1 MSSIKIFTT
10 MEIMMNVALFQ
21 HGVTIAEINEQK
33 LMLDEHVA
41 SSVIEISEEL
51 GFEIHEWM
59 VRMTLNNS

>member
-10 MEIMMNVALFQ
+10 MEIMTNVTSFQ

-33 LMLDEHVA
+33 RMLDEHVA

-51 GFEIHEWM
+51 GIEPHEWM
-59 VRMTLNNS
+59 IRMTLAAD

>member
-1 MSSIKIFTT
+1 
-10 MEIMMNVALFQ
+10 MEIMTNVTSFQ

-33 LMLDEHVA
+33 LMLDEYVA